1 MTQSPH
7 TPRRPAQN
15 AAAAPGAPARPVVR
29 RLFDD
34 NALVPASPVMLR
46 APVSA
51 RLAAMRAV
59 CRALFVDP
67 APAPARDCDSDDMD
81 IDD

>member
-7 TPRRPAQN
+7 TPRPA
-15 AAAAPGAPARPVVR
+15 AAAPAAPGAPSRPAARR

-34 NALVPASPVMLR
+34 NAPAPASPVMLR

-51 RLAAMRAV
+51 RLAAMRAA

-67 APAPARDCDSDDMD
+67 AHPPAHNSDDDMD
-81 IDD
+81 IDE